1 MKSLDGFIKKTF
13 FMGTVFFF
21 FFLIFF
27 PFFKR
32 RLKIIIMKKK
42 RVCSQDALTR
52 LHKQADF
59 PDWDFN
65 VCLMADSLRSILLPL
80 RQPFFAQWCL
90 LWDRDTKGLVQLL
103 GSTGTNGQAP
113 AQRRQVCLGVKEW
126 CIA

>member
-1 MKSLDGFIKKTF
+1 
-13 FMGTVFFF
+13 MGTVFFF
-21 FFLIFF
+21 LFNFLS
-27 PFFKR
+27 
-32 RLKIIIMKKK
+32 LLQEETENNEKKK

-80 RQPFFAQWCL
+80 QQPFIAQWCL

-103 GSTGTNGQAP
+103 GSTGTNSQAP

-126 CIA
+126 SIA

>member
-21 FFLIFF
+21 LFNFLS
-27 PFFKR
+27 
-32 RLKIIIMKKK
+32 LLQEETENNEKKK

-80 RQPFFAQWCL
+80 QQPFIAQWCL

-103 GSTGTNGQAP
+103 GSTGTNSQAP

-126 CIA
+126 SIA